1 MSKLNRDSLFWTV
14 AGQATILNFFLGGF
28 GPSQPLLREE
38 QGTSLTV
45 AGLHGTMMGI
55 AAIIA
60 GFIHP
65 KLNHKY
71 GRRNTSWLGLLIF
84 TIGLP
89 FFALGPSVQITLP
102 AVLFSCVGFNF
113 VILNM
118 VTLLSHHYPETPD
131 LAVSQS
137 NGINAVGFVFGTVL
151 VGTLA
156 SIGISWRA
164 GLLLCIPA
172 AFSLYFYGRDK
183 IIDNHNS
190 DAPRQ
195 SGKLSIKFWIAWFG
209 FFTTISSEFS
219 TSFWSAALLSD
230 RTGATAAFS
239 TLCVAALGTG
249 FGIGRWYIPI
259 WMRKTTLDVRLKTI
273 LTIQFISFMLFWL
286 SHNLVF
292 SLVMLLFVG
301 IGISGQFPMT
311 TVRLIKLSDGKPDLA
326 MGKSA
331 YAAGLAIAL
340 APFLLGFFG
349 DHIGISKAYLMV
361 PVLIALSFGAILLTS
376 LQEPQKH

>member
-249 FGIGRWYIPI
+249 FGIGRWFIPI

>member
-1 MSKLNRDSLFWTV
+1 
-14 AGQATILNFFLGGF
+14 
-28 GPSQPLLREE
+28 
-38 QGTSLTV
+38 
-45 AGLHGTMMGI
+45 MMGI

-89 FFALGPSVQITLP
+89 FFALGPSVQITLS

-249 FGIGRWYIPI
+249 FGIGRWFIPI

-311 TVRLIKLSDGKPDLA
+311 TVRLIKLSYGKPDLA

-331 YAAGLAIAL
+331 HAAGLAIAL

>member
-89 FFALGPSVQITLP
+89 FFALGPSVQITLS

-249 FGIGRWYIPI
+249 FGIGRWFIPI

>member
-28 GPSQPLLREE
+28 GPSQALLREE
-38 QGTSLTV
+38 QGTSLTI
-45 AGLHGTMMGI
+45 AGLHGTMMGV

-60 GFIHP
+60 GLIHP
-65 KLNHKY
+65 HLNHKY
-71 GRRNTSWLGLLIF
+71 GRRNTSWVGLTIF

-89 FFALGPSVQITLP
+89 FFALGPTINYTLP

-131 LAVSQS
+131 QAVSQS
-137 NGINAVGFVFGTVL
+137 NSINAIGFVFGTVL

-156 SIGISWRA
+156 SFGISWRA
-164 GLLLCIPA
+164 GLLICIPA
-172 AFSLYFYGRDK
+172 ALALYIFGKDK
-183 IIDNHNS
+183 IFDNHQA
-190 DAPRQ
+190 DAPKQ
-195 SGKLSIKFWIAWFG
+195 SGKLGAKFWIAWFG
-209 FFTTISSEFS
+209 FFATISSEFA
-219 TSFWSAALLSD
+219 TSFWAAALLSN
-230 RTGATAAFS
+230 RTGSSSAFA

-249 FGIGRWYIPI
+249 FGIGRWFIPI
-259 WMRKTTLDVRLKTI
+259 WMRRTTLDVRLKTI
-273 LTIQFISFMLFWL
+273 LMIQLVSFILFWV
-286 SHNLVF
+286 SHNLYF

-311 TVRLIKLSDGKPDLA
+311 MVRIIKLSDNKPDLA

-349 DHIGISKAYLMV
+349 DRIGISKAYLMV
-361 PVLIALSFGAILLTS
+361 PVLIVISISAILIVPS
-376 LQEPQKH
+376 EAPPKG